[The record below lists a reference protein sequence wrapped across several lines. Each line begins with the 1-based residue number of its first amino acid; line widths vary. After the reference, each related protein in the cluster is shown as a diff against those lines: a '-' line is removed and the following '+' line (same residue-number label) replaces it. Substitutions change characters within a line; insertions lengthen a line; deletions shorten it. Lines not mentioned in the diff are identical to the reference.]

1 MIATQRSFRKDP
13 PVRHI
18 DQLKIA
24 IPELINAP
32 EGSEAFRRLVAQ
44 KAAGSVRITKRSFD
58 FRNKREP
65 SMVLA
70 VDVFSKNEPIQPL
83 PSLDERWAE
92 MLPKKPSNP
101 TKAPVV
107 IGSGPAGL
115 FCALWLAKAGL
126 TPIMIE
132 RGSPAD
138 QRAKDVKQFWEQ
150 GILHPN
156 SNVQFG
162 EGGAGTF
169 SDGKLTTLVKEK
181 NGLGSLVTET
191 FIAFGAPEE
200 IRISSK
206 PHIGTDILRD
216 VVMNIRKEI
225 VRLGGRVYFNT
236 TMTDIIFHEGQIQG
250 ICCIGPEGPC
260 TIESDKVFLCVGHS
274 ARDTF
279 EMLVQRGIKMEQKP
293 FSVGLRIQHPQSL
306 INEAQYGTWKDALGK
321 RYPADY
327 KLSHHT
333 QSGRGVYTFCM
344 CPGGFVVN
352 AASEADH
359 VVTNGMSNYDRA
371 SGVANS
377 AVLVSVTPED
387 YKPYALDKDDV
398 LAGMRLQRALEHRA
412 FLQGG
417 STYALPCQ
425 TVGDF
430 LQKTTDKAPYETA
443 ICGSYTMTDLTQI
456 LPEYVTR
463 ALREGLPE
471 LDRKLRGFADP
482 RATFTG
488 IETRSSSPVRILR
501 DPLTGCSNI
510 EGLYPVGEGA
520 GYAGGI
526 MSSAI
531 DGIRMA
537 KLAYADFA

>member
-1 MIATQRSFRKDP
+1 MGNNYRKDTF
-13 PVRHI
+13 VRHI
-18 DQLKIA
+18 DQLKIS
-24 IPELINAP
+24 IPEFAKAP
-32 EGSEAFRRLVAQ
+32 EGSEAFERLVEG
-44 KAAGSVRITKRSFD
+44 KAGGKVRITKRSFD

-65 SMVLA
+65 VMVLA
-70 VDVFSKNEPIQPL
+70 VDVFRANETIPAL
-83 PSLDERWAE
+83 PTWNKLWRDE
-92 MLPKKPSNP
+92 LPVKRPDGQKS
-101 TKAPVV
+101 PVV

-126 TPIMIE
+126 NPIVIE

-138 QRAKDVKQFWEQ
+138 QRAKDVRRFWQE
-150 GILHPN
+150 GLLNPN

-181 NGLGSLVTET
+181 NGLGHLVTET

-200 IRISSK
+200 IRISGK
-206 PHIGTDILRD
+206 PHIGTDVLRD

-225 VRLGGRVYFNT
+225 CRLGGRVLFNT
-236 TMTDIIFHEGQIQG
+236 TMTDLICDKDKIQG
-250 ICCIGPEGPC
+250 IICAGPEGTC
-260 TIESDKVFLCVGHS
+260 TIDTDKVFLCVGHS

-279 EMLVQRGIKMEQKP
+279 EMLVRKGVRIEQKP
-293 FSVGLRIQHPQSL
+293 FSVGLRIQHPQEL
-306 INEAQYGTWKDALGK
+306 IDAAQYGVWKDTLGR

-327 KLSHHT
+327 KLSHRT
-333 QSGRGVYTFCM
+333 PSGRGIYTFCM

-352 AASEADH
+352 AASEEGH
-359 VVTNGMSNYDRA
+359 IVTNGMSNYDRA

-387 YKPYALDKDDV
+387 YTPYAISPDDV
-398 LAGMRLQRALEHRA
+398 LAGMRFQRHLEQKA

-417 STYALPCQ
+417 GTYALPCQ

-430 LQKTTDKAPYETA
+430 LQKTANKTPYETA
-443 ICGSYTMTDLTQI
+443 ICGSFVMTDLTQI
-456 LPEYVTR
+456 LPAYVTR

-471 LDRKLRGFADP
+471 LDGKLKGFADP
-482 RATFTG
+482 RATFTR
-488 IETRSSSPVRILR
+488 IETRSSSPVRIVR
-501 DPLTGCSNI
+501 DPLTGNSNI
-510 EGLYPVGEGA
+510 EGLFPVGEGA

-537 KLAYADFA
+537 KMAYQLFF